1 MKKNWTKWL
10 MTLAAFGVM
19 ACGQGN
25 SNAEKPSAAPAKP
38 VEGTAPQAKVVHVV
52 SSFSVLGDVV
62 KAIGGERVQ
71 VDNLVGINQDPHVYQ
86 PSPQDVQ
93 KIGKAKVFVINGLGY
108 EGWLERLEGNSGFSG
123 VKIVATDGVKP
134 LAKPAHGEEGHDH
147 EHDHDEHDHGAVDP
161 HVWLDPKL
169 VAQYYV
175 PNIVKGLSQADPE
188 GANYYQQQAQA
199 YTNQL
204 NQLSTQIQQS
214 MDRFPRDQRNVVVS
228 HRAFEYFGKSF
239 GITFHALQGV
249 STESQPSAKQVAEL
263 IKEIKEEHI
272 KAVFAENITDPKM
285 IQQIAAETGV
295 TVGKSLYSESVS
307 DETGVAPTYLR
318 MMQYNADQ
326 IAAGLSK

>member
-52 SSFSVLGDVV
+52 SSFSVLGDMV

-147 EHDHDEHDHGAVDP
+147 EHDHDEHGAVDP

-188 GANYYQQQAQA
+188 GANYYQQQGQA

-228 HRAFEYFGKSF
+228 HRAFEYFG
-239 GITFHALQGV
+239 
-249 STESQPSAKQVAEL
+249 
-263 IKEIKEEHI
+263 
-272 KAVFAENITDPKM
+272 
-285 IQQIAAETGV
+285 
-295 TVGKSLYSESVS
+295 
-307 DETGVAPTYLR
+307 
-318 MMQYNADQ
+318 
-326 IAAGLSK
+326 